1 MVCHFI
7 SSSLS
12 TILNSLPSVILED
25 FLFSCCSV
33 KLSDWWEQV
42 IAKGLVLFFGVL
54 AVACL
59 YIVEPLE
66 DILEVKNSELDIYSA
81 LLCIFFF

>member
-1 MVCHFI
+1 MGSIC
-7 SSSLS
+7 SSLS

-66 DILEVKNSELDIYSA
+66 DILEVKISKLDIYSA